1 MLKEKKKRSSDIKIL
16 INYYIKNNK
25 MRPINL
31 LIIIVK
37 NTMWLFLFLNIIY
50 FTAKCYKYDVSFID
64 SGVKKVQM
72 RFLKIVMDEF
82 LKKKQIFYYSL
93 F

>member
-50 FTAKCYKYDVSFID
+50 FPAKCYKYDVSFID

-82 LKKKQIFYYSL
+82 F
-93 F
+93 